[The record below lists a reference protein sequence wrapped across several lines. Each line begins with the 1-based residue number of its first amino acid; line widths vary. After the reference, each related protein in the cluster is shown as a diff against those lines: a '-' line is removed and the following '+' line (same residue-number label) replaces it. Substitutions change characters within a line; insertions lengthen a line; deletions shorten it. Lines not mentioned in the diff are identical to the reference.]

1 MIPVA
6 ALDIVIPCLNEE
18 RQLPIALET
27 LSAFCAERL
36 TGYRWRIV
44 VADNGSEDRTHEIAQ
59 EWAARDPERFGA
71 LRLEQRGRG
80 RALKAAWTASEAD
93 VVAYMDVDLSTDL
106 EALPTLVDAVAYGGS
121 DVAIGSRLTKGSQV
135 IGRTLKR
142 EITSRGYILLLK
154 LVFWARFSDAQ
165 CGFKALSHRA
175 VDELV
180 PLVEDTGWFFDTE
193 LLLIA
198 ERNRYRVHD
207 VPVLWRDD
215 PDTRVNIVKTVL
227 EDLRGVWRLRVGGM
241 PKTARG

>member
-1 MIPVA
+1 M
-6 ALDIVIPCLNEE
+6 
-18 RQLPIALET
+18 
-27 LSAFCAERL
+27 
-36 TGYRWRIV
+36 
-44 VADNGSEDRTHEIAQ
+44 
-59 EWAARDPERFGA
+59 
-71 LRLEQRGRG
+71 
-80 RALKAAWTASEAD
+80 
-93 VVAYMDVDLSTDL
+93 
-106 EALPTLVDAVAYGGS
+106 
-121 DVAIGSRLTKGSQV
+121 TKGSQV

-165 CGFKALSHRA
+165 CGFKALSRRA